1 MSSRSHTTER
11 SIEVSIEKMVY
22 GGEGLAR
29 TPEGVLLVPGVI
41 TGERAQVL
49 PEPAQRGVR
58 RGRLLELSESS
69 PHRVAPDCPYYSRC
83 GGCQYQHI
91 SYALQLETKQQILAE
106 CFGRIGKIHLEVP
119 IQVIPSKPWHYRNR
133 VRLQVEK
140 DSSGFRVGYLEH
152 GSHTLVPVE

>member
-1 MSSRSHTTER
+1 MTSLSHTTEQ

-49 PEPAQRGVR
+49 PERAQRGVR

-69 PHRVAPDCPYYSRC
+69 PHRVAPDCPYYSHC
-83 GGCQYQHI
+83 GGCHFQHI
-91 SYALQLETKQQILAE
+91 CYPQQLEIK
-106 CFGRIGKIHLEVP
+106 K
-119 IQVIPSKPWHYRNR
+119 
-133 VRLQVEK
+133 
-140 DSSGFRVGYLEH
+140 
-152 GSHTLVPVE
+152 